1 MRTDS
6 SRALRIHSFTP
17 RTRVAG
23 PGLRCLI
30 HTQGCNLAC
39 PGCFNPETHAPDGGE
54 LRSLDELMGAIL
66 TAVRRFGVEGITVSG
81 GEPLQQAPAL
91 AELLAAVRA
100 AGLSVVLYSGYTR
113 AEIEAMPHGQRVLSA
128 TDVLIDGRYRAD
140 SPCHDGYRGSA
151 NQRLHFL
158 SDRYGLDDF
167 PPQPAAVEAAI
178 APDGTVSVRGFPD
191 QRARAVIERLFRS
204 QGSDT

>member
-1 MRTDS
+1 MDAPL
-6 SRALRIHSFTP
+6 ALRIHSFTP

-30 HTQGCNLAC
+30 HTQGCNLGC

-54 LRSLDELMGAIL
+54 LRPVPELVQSIL
-66 TAVRRFGVEGITVSG
+66 AAADRFGVEGITVSG
-81 GEPLQQAPAL
+81 GEPLQQAQAL
-91 AELLAAVRA
+91 AELLAAVQV

-113 AEIEAMPHGQRVLSA
+113 AEIEAMPHGQRVLRA
-128 TDVLIDGRYRAD
+128 ADVLIDGRYRAD

-158 SDRYGLDDF
+158 SDRYGPDDF
-167 PPQPAAVEAAI
+167 PPQPATVEAAI
-178 APDGTVSVRGFPD
+178 EPDGTVSVRGFPD